1 MIDSKF
7 YNLHGNLIVF
17 QMAESPLPTSGNN
30 VVAQKKKNT
39 TMQEGVFIHYYF
51 WLAFGW
57 PCVYESFLFTN

>member
-51 WLAFGW
+51 
-57 PCVYESFLFTN
+57 